1 MTYSVNISMINEDLN
16 ITKSKTVEIFDGENQ
31 AREEMDDAMKR
42 WLHTPSIEDVESDN
56 DEYGNPVIY
65 VTMDCGNVYTIGANM
80 MDKELI

>member
-1 MTYSVNISMINEDLN
+1 MTYSVNISVNLPMD
-16 ITKSKTVEIFDGENQ
+16 KSRGFHLVNS
-31 AREEMDDAMKR
+31 MKR